1 MSDTGQGPAQTARAI
16 SVRVAKKTAVLAGLA
31 ALGVLAVG
39 LFQGPGQRPWFPPV
53 SILFGGGLGLMNF
66 RWLAT
71 AVEQLYLSK
80 RATALTSNIAALV
93 ISVLK
98 LFAIFIVLFIVIKWS
113 LFHIFGMVTGLSL
126 CFLAILWEGVTV
138 MKQNLKSSE

>member
-1 MSDTGQGPAQTARAI
+1 MSGNRQVPAQTAHAV

-31 ALGVLAVG
+31 AFGVLAVD
-39 LFQGPGQRPWFPPV
+39 LLQGPGQRPWFLPV
-53 SILFGGGLGLMNF
+53 SILFGGGLGLVNF

-71 AVEQLYLSK
+71 AVERLYLRK
-80 RATALTSNIAALV
+80 RATALTSNIAAMV

-126 CFLAILWEGVTV
+126 CFLAILWEGFVV
-138 MKQNLKSSE
+138 MGRREE